1 MRCLAKCRKYQVLL
15 MIIDTSK
22 APDIE

>member
-1 MRCLAKCRKYQVLL
+1 MAKCRKYQVLL

>member
-1 MRCLAKCRKYQVLL
+1 MRFLAECRKYQVLL

>member
-1 MRCLAKCRKYQVLL
+1 MAECRKYQVLL

>member
-1 MRCLAKCRKYQVLL
+1 

-22 APDIE
+22 APDIEWPIPRVSVEG

>member
-1 MRCLAKCRKYQVLL
+1 MLL